1 LRIAFRTRQSAHI
14 DNQLDSILLK
24 QRNEDVDLARG
35 MANRPKSH
43 VNKKG
48 LFALTAILLI
58 IGIAGAI
65 RDWMGAGAPPTN
77 NAIAFR
83 ASLHIL

>member
-1 LRIAFRTRQSAHI
+1 
-14 DNQLDSILLK
+14 
-24 QRNEDVDLARG
+24 
-35 MANRPKSH
+35 M
-43 VNKKG
+43 NKKG

-58 IGIAGAI
+58 IGIARTV